1 MADKITL
8 KDYFKVAIVNFGG
21 EVEGEVKDIPAEDM
35 VEFFEGR
42 IAQLEKK
49 ASSKKNG
56 AKNEANEV
64 LKADILETMTGMEP
78 ATVSAIIKANP
89 AFAEYSNQKI
99 SAMLRQLEGE
109 GKVTKTKDKKS
120 TLFAVVEG

>member
-1 MADKITL
+1 MENKMTI
-8 KDYFKVAIVNFGG
+8 KDYFNEIIALAKANDRA
-21 EVEGEVKDIPAEDM
+21 DI
-35 VEFFEGR
+35 VEFAEGR

-49 ASSKKNG
+49 ASSKKSS
-56 AKNEANEV
+56 AKNEANEA
-64 LKADILETMTGMEP
+64 LKADILDTMTGMEP

-89 AFAEYSNQKI
+89 TFAEYSNQKI
-99 SAMLRQLEGE
+99 SAMLRQLEAD